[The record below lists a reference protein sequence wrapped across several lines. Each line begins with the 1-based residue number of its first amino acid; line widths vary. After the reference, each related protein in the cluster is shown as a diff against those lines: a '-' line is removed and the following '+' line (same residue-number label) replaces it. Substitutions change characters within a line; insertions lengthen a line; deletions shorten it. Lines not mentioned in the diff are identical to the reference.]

1 MNVDVFFAI
10 FAKKVKKLRVG
21 SDGGCALEIANG
33 EGGIRTRPS
42 CLMLQNDGFRRK
54 PFFRKKL
61 RLRYVTIPIRLTHN
75 L

>member
-33 EGGIRTRPS
+33 EGGIRTRGRASPT
-42 CLMLQNDGFRRK
+42 Q
-54 PFFRKKL
+54 PFQDCSLGHSDTSPKIDNW
-61 RLRYVTIPIRLTHN
+61 RLKIDD
-75 L
+75 